1 MVVANVAC
9 VHTVT
14 ETAIYSHDAV
24 VKTRQHDSL
33 TELLRAGSLKLGSN
47 SCGMSDILGVLESPH
62 DHLTQ
67 ALLSFSEP
75 ERGMARSHGRA
86 TPKKMKR

>member
-24 VKTRQHDSL
+24 FVALYLHKTQPRPK
-33 TELLRAGSLKLGSN
+33 ALKLGSN

-86 TPKKMKR
+86 TPQKMKG